1 MRLRWLQMHQ
11 GIEREHRV
19 FDAILLGHIS
29 NSISYFGSGTLLVLA
44 GLVSAL
50 ANVNSVYLLTRSLAF
65 VDQTMTLHL
74 FTLCVFL
81 LTAILA
87 QCFFSFTY
95 ALRKMA
101 YTFAML
107 GGLQATRADT
117 PEARIMGEQSAV
129 VLTEAVRSIN
139 TGIRG
144 YYYAVAALFLF
155 AGPYACIAATLDHH
169 RAALLPPAVLAHG
182 EGDCEICGCAEGRE
196 GVGRRRSPGRTSL
209 AFNPA
214 ASAASFSIPAQSFAS
229 ISFFGAIQEPPTVM
243 TFGSFR

>member
-1 MRLRWLQMHQ
+1 MSDLATYLPEGFGIAHAAAMVLILALWGFYTPILKLLGRGSLNSQLHAVRLRWLQMHQ

-65 VDQTMTLHL
+65 VDHTMTLHL

-107 GGLQATRADT
+107 GGLQATRADS

-155 AGPYACIAATLDHH
+155 AGPYACIAATLTIT
-169 RAALLPPAVLAHG
+169 ALLYYRQLFSPTAVAIAKYVDVLK
-182 EGDCEICGCAEGRE
+182 
-196 GVGRRRSPGRTSL
+196 GVKG
-209 AFNPA
+209 
-214 ASAASFSIPAQSFAS
+214 
-229 ISFFGAIQEPPTVM
+229 
-243 TFGSFR
+243 

>member
-1 MRLRWLQMHQ
+1 MSTLLAYLPQDFDLTHASAIVLILALWGFYTPILGMLGRGSLNSQLHAVRMRWLKVHQ
-11 GIEREHRV
+11 STDREHRV

-44 GLVSAL
+44 GLVGAL
-50 ANVNSVYLLTRSLAF
+50 ANVNSVFNLTRGLAF
-65 VDQTMTLHL
+65 IDHTMSLQL

-81 LTAILA
+81 LAAILA

-107 GGLQATRADT
+107 GGLQSTRADSV
-117 PEARIMGEQSAV
+117 EARVMGEQSAV

-144 YYYAVAALFLF
+144 YYYAVAAMFLF
-155 AGPYACIAATLDHH
+155 AGPYACIAATLAITTLLYY
-169 RAALLPPAVLAHG
+169 RQLFSPTAAAIAKYVDVLKQAK
-182 EGDCEICGCAEGRE
+182 
-196 GVGRRRSPGRTSL
+196 
-209 AFNPA
+209 
-214 ASAASFSIPAQSFAS
+214 
-229 ISFFGAIQEPPTVM
+229 
-243 TFGSFR
+243 

>member
-1 MRLRWLQMHQ
+1 MSEIVTYLPEGFGIAHAAAMVLILALWGFYTPILKLIGRGSLNSQLHAVRLRWLQMHQ

-50 ANVNSVYLLTRSLAF
+50 ANVNSVYLLTRTLAF
-65 VDQTMTLHL
+65 VDHTMSLQL

-107 GGLQATRADT
+107 GGLQATRADS

-155 AGPYACIAATLDHH
+155 AGPYACMAATL
-169 RAALLPPAVLAHG
+169 AITALLYYRQLFSPTAV
-182 EGDCEICGCAEGRE
+182 
-196 GVGRRRSPGRTSL
+196 
-209 AFNPA
+209 
-214 ASAASFSIPAQSFAS
+214 
-229 ISFFGAIQEPPTVM
+229 AIAKYVDVLKGTK
-243 TFGSFR
+243 G

>member
-1 MRLRWLQMHQ
+1 MTALAAEYLPLGFGFAHAAAIVLILALWGFYTPILGLLGRGSLNSQLHSVRLRWFEVHQ
-11 GIEREHRV
+11 DTDREHRV

-44 GLVSAL
+44 GLVGAL
-50 ANVNSVYLLTRSLAF
+50 ANVNNVFLLTRGLAF
-65 VDQTMTLHL
+65 TDHSMSLQL

-107 GGLQATRADT
+107 GGLQSTKADS
-117 PEARIMGEQSAV
+117 PQARIMGEQSAV

-155 AGPYACIAATLDHH
+155 AGPWACIAATLVIT
-169 RAALLPPAVLAHG
+169 ALLYYRQLFSPTAV
-182 EGDCEICGCAEGRE
+182 
-196 GVGRRRSPGRTSL
+196 
-209 AFNPA
+209 
-214 ASAASFSIPAQSFAS
+214 
-229 ISFFGAIQEPPTVM
+229 AIARYVDVLKSVK
-243 TFGSFR
+243 G

>member
-1 MRLRWLQMHQ
+1 MSTLLAYLPQDFDLTHASAIVLILALWGFYTPILGMLGRGSLNSQLHAVRMRWLKVHQ
-11 GIEREHRV
+11 STDREHRV

-44 GLVSAL
+44 GLVGAL
-50 ANVNSVYLLTRSLAF
+50 ANVNSVFNLTRGLAF
-65 VDQTMTLHL
+65 IDHTMSLQL

-81 LTAILA
+81 LAAILA

-107 GGLQATRADT
+107 GGLQSTKADSV
-117 PEARIMGEQSAV
+117 EARVMGEQSAV

-144 YYYAVAALFLF
+144 YYYAVAAMFLF
-155 AGPYACIAATLDHH
+155 AGPYACIAATL
-169 RAALLPPAVLAHG
+169 AITALLYYRQLFSPTAAAIAKYVDVLKQAKG
-182 EGDCEICGCAEGRE
+182 
-196 GVGRRRSPGRTSL
+196 
-209 AFNPA
+209 
-214 ASAASFSIPAQSFAS
+214 
-229 ISFFGAIQEPPTVM
+229 
-243 TFGSFR
+243 

>member
-1 MRLRWLQMHQ
+1 MSTLTAYLPLGFGVAHLAAIVLILGLWGFYTPILKLIGRGSLNTQLHAVRMRWLQMHQ

-44 GLVSAL
+44 GLVGAL
-50 ANVNSVYLLTRSLAF
+50 ANVNNVFHLTRSLSF
-65 VDQTMTLHL
+65 IDQSMSLQL

-107 GGLQATRADT
+107 GGLQATKADS

-155 AGPYACIAATLDHH
+155 AGPYVCMAATLVIT
-169 RAALLPPAVLAHG
+169 ALLYYRQLHSPTALAIAKYVDVLKSVK
-182 EGDCEICGCAEGRE
+182 E
-196 GVGRRRSPGRTSL
+196 
-209 AFNPA
+209 
-214 ASAASFSIPAQSFAS
+214 
-229 ISFFGAIQEPPTVM
+229 
-243 TFGSFR
+243 

>member
-1 MRLRWLQMHQ
+1 MSPFTDYLPFDFGLAHATAIVLILALWGFYTPILQMIGRGSLNSQLHAVRLRWLQVHQ
-11 GIEREHRV
+11 STDREHRV

-44 GLVSAL
+44 GLVGAL
-50 ANVNSVYLLTRSLAF
+50 ANVNSVFNLTRSLSF
-65 VDQTMTLHL
+65 IDHTMSLQL

-81 LTAILA
+81 LAAILA

-107 GGLQATRADT
+107 GGLQSTKMDS
-117 PEARIMGEQSAV
+117 PEARIMCEQSAV

-144 YYYAVAALFLF
+144 YYYAVAAMFMF
-155 AGPYACIAATLDHH
+155 AGPHVCIAATL
-169 RAALLPPAVLAHG
+169 AITALLFYRQLFSPTAAAIAKYVDVLK
-182 EGDCEICGCAEGRE
+182 
-196 GVGRRRSPGRTSL
+196 
-209 AFNPA
+209 
-214 ASAASFSIPAQSFAS
+214 
-229 ISFFGAIQEPPTVM
+229 
-243 TFGSFR
+243 GSKG

>member
-1 MRLRWLQMHQ
+1 MSTLLAYLPNYFDPTHATAIVLILALWGFYTPILGMLGRGSLNSQLHVVRMRWLKVHQ
-11 GIEREHRV
+11 STDREHRV

-44 GLVSAL
+44 GLVGAL
-50 ANVNSVYLLTRSLAF
+50 ANVNSVFNLTRGLAF
-65 VDQTMTLHL
+65 IDHTMSLQL

-81 LTAILA
+81 LAAILA

-107 GGLQATRADT
+107 GGLQSTKADSV
-117 PEARIMGEQSAV
+117 EARVMGEQSAV

-144 YYYAVAALFLF
+144 YYYAVAAMFLF
-155 AGPYACIAATLDHH
+155 AGPYACIAATL
-169 RAALLPPAVLAHG
+169 AITALLYYRQLFSPTAAAIAKYVDVLKQAKG
-182 EGDCEICGCAEGRE
+182 
-196 GVGRRRSPGRTSL
+196 
-209 AFNPA
+209 
-214 ASAASFSIPAQSFAS
+214 
-229 ISFFGAIQEPPTVM
+229 
-243 TFGSFR
+243 

>member
-1 MRLRWLQMHQ
+1 MSSLAAQYLPLGFGLPHLAAIVLILALWGFYTPILGLLGRGSLNSQLHSVRLRWFEVHQ
-11 GIEREHRV
+11 DTDREHRV

-44 GLVSAL
+44 GLVGAL
-50 ANVNSVYLLTRSLAF
+50 ANVNNVFLLTRGLAF
-65 VDQTMTLHL
+65 IDHAMSLQL

-107 GGLQATRADT
+107 GGLQATKADSRQ
-117 PEARIMGEQSAV
+117 ALIMGEQSAV

-144 YYYAVAALFLF
+144 YYYAVAAMFMF
-155 AGPYACIAATLDHH
+155 AGPWACIAATLTIT
-169 RAALLPPAVLAHG
+169 ALLYYRQLFSPTAV
-182 EGDCEICGCAEGRE
+182 
-196 GVGRRRSPGRTSL
+196 
-209 AFNPA
+209 
-214 ASAASFSIPAQSFAS
+214 
-229 ISFFGAIQEPPTVM
+229 AIARYVDVLKGTK
-243 TFGSFR
+243 GS

>member
-1 MRLRWLQMHQ
+1 MSEIVTYLPEGFGIAHAAAMVLILALWGFYTPILKLLGRGSLNSQLHAVRLRWLQMHQ

-50 ANVNSVYLLTRSLAF
+50 ANVNSVYLLTRTLAF
-65 VDQTMTLHL
+65 VDHTMSLQL

-107 GGLQATRADT
+107 GGLQATRADS

-155 AGPYACIAATLDHH
+155 AGPYACMAATL
-169 RAALLPPAVLAHG
+169 AITALLYYRQLFSPTAV
-182 EGDCEICGCAEGRE
+182 
-196 GVGRRRSPGRTSL
+196 
-209 AFNPA
+209 
-214 ASAASFSIPAQSFAS
+214 
-229 ISFFGAIQEPPTVM
+229 AIAKYVDVLKGTK
-243 TFGSFR
+243 G

>member
-1 MRLRWLQMHQ
+1 MSKIEAYLPLGFGVAHLAAILLILCLWGFYTPILKVIGRGSLNTQLHAVRMRWLQMHQ

-44 GLVSAL
+44 GLVGAL
-50 ANVNSVYLLTRSLAF
+50 ANVNNVFLLTRSLSF
-65 VDQTMTLHL
+65 IDSSMSLQL

-107 GGLQATRADT
+107 GGLQATKADSV
-117 PEARIMGEQSAV
+117 EARVMGEQSAV

-155 AGPYACIAATLDHH
+155 AGPYVCMAATLTIT
-169 RAALLPPAVLAHG
+169 ALLYYRQLFSPTAIAIAKYVDVLK
-182 EGDCEICGCAEGRE
+182 
-196 GVGRRRSPGRTSL
+196 
-209 AFNPA
+209 
-214 ASAASFSIPAQSFAS
+214 
-229 ISFFGAIQEPPTVM
+229 GAKE
-243 TFGSFR
+243 

>member
-1 MRLRWLQMHQ
+1 MSMIEAYLPLGLGVAHLAAIAMILGLWGFYTPILKVIGRGSLNTQLHAVRMRWLQMHQ

-19 FDAILLGHIS
+19 YDAILLGHIS

-50 ANVNSVYLLTRSLAF
+50 ANVNSVFLLTRSLSF
-65 VDQTMTLHL
+65 VDHSMSLEL

-107 GGLQATRADT
+107 GGLQATKAESA
-117 PEARIMGEQSAV
+117 EARIMGEQSAV

-155 AGPYACIAATLDHH
+155 AGPYACIGATLTIT
-169 RAALLPPAVLAHG
+169 ALLYYRQLFSPTAVAIAKYVDVLKST
-182 EGDCEICGCAEGRE
+182 
-196 GVGRRRSPGRTSL
+196 RS
-209 AFNPA
+209 
-214 ASAASFSIPAQSFAS
+214 
-229 ISFFGAIQEPPTVM
+229 
-243 TFGSFR
+243 

>member
-1 MRLRWLQMHQ
+1 MSTLLAYLPHDFDPTHATAIVLILALWGFYTPILGMLGRGSLNSQLHVVRMRWLKVHQ
-11 GIEREHRV
+11 STDREHRV

-44 GLVSAL
+44 GLVGAL
-50 ANVNSVYLLTRSLAF
+50 ANVNSVFNLTRGLAF
-65 VDQTMTLHL
+65 IDHTMSLQL

-81 LTAILA
+81 LAAILA

-107 GGLQATRADT
+107 GGLQSTKADSV
-117 PEARIMGEQSAV
+117 EARVMGEQSAV

-144 YYYAVAALFLF
+144 YYYAVAAMFLF
-155 AGPYACIAATLDHH
+155 AGPYACIAATL
-169 RAALLPPAVLAHG
+169 AITALLYYRQLFSPTAAAIAKYVDVLKQAKG
-182 EGDCEICGCAEGRE
+182 
-196 GVGRRRSPGRTSL
+196 
-209 AFNPA
+209 
-214 ASAASFSIPAQSFAS
+214 
-229 ISFFGAIQEPPTVM
+229 
-243 TFGSFR
+243 

>member
-1 MRLRWLQMHQ
+1 MSTLLAYLPQDFDLTHASAIVLILALWGFYTPILGMLGRGSLNSQLHAVRMRWLKVHQ
-11 GIEREHRV
+11 STDREHRV

-44 GLVSAL
+44 GLVGAL
-50 ANVNSVYLLTRSLAF
+50 ANVNSVFNLTRGLAF
-65 VDQTMTLHL
+65 IDHTMSLQL

-81 LTAILA
+81 LAAILA

-107 GGLQATRADT
+107 GGLQATKADSV
-117 PEARIMGEQSAV
+117 EARIMGEQSAV

-155 AGPYACIAATLDHH
+155 AGPYVCMAATLTIT
-169 RAALLPPAVLAHG
+169 ALLYYRQLFSPTAVAIAKYVDVLK
-182 EGDCEICGCAEGRE
+182 
-196 GVGRRRSPGRTSL
+196 GVK
-209 AFNPA
+209 
-214 ASAASFSIPAQSFAS
+214 
-229 ISFFGAIQEPPTVM
+229 E
-243 TFGSFR
+243 

>member
-1 MRLRWLQMHQ
+1 MSTLLAYLPRDLGLAHASAIVLILALWGFYTPILGMLGRGSLNSQLHAVRMRWLKVHQ
-11 GIEREHRV
+11 STDREHRV

-44 GLVSAL
+44 GLVGAL
-50 ANVNSVYLLTRSLAF
+50 ANVNSVFNLTRGLAF
-65 VDQTMTLHL
+65 IDHTMSLQL

-81 LTAILA
+81 LAAILA

-107 GGLQATRADT
+107 GGLQSTKADSV
-117 PEARIMGEQSAV
+117 EARVMGEQSAV

-144 YYYAVAALFLF
+144 YYYAVAAMFLF
-155 AGPYACIAATLDHH
+155 AGPYACIAATLAITTLLYY
-169 RAALLPPAVLAHG
+169 RQLFSPTAAAIAKYVDVLKQAK
-182 EGDCEICGCAEGRE
+182 
-196 GVGRRRSPGRTSL
+196 
-209 AFNPA
+209 
-214 ASAASFSIPAQSFAS
+214 
-229 ISFFGAIQEPPTVM
+229 
-243 TFGSFR
+243 

>member
-1 MRLRWLQMHQ
+1 MSELATYLPDGFGLAHAAAIVLILALWGFYTPILKLLGRGSLNSQLHAVRLRWLQMHQ

-65 VDQTMTLHL
+65 VDHTMTLHL

-81 LTAILA
+81 LTAIMA

-107 GGLQATRADT
+107 GGLQATRADS

-155 AGPYACIAATLDHH
+155 AGPYVCMAATLTIT
-169 RAALLPPAVLAHG
+169 ALLYYRQLFSPTAMAIAKYVDVLK
-182 EGDCEICGCAEGRE
+182 
-196 GVGRRRSPGRTSL
+196 
-209 AFNPA
+209 
-214 ASAASFSIPAQSFAS
+214 
-229 ISFFGAIQEPPTVM
+229 GAK
-243 TFGSFR
+243 S

>member
-1 MRLRWLQMHQ
+1 MSVLNLSLPDDFGLAHGAAIGLIIVLWGFYTPILRQLGRGSLNSQLHAVRLRWLQMNQ
-11 GIEREHRV
+11 AARREHRM

-44 GLVSAL
+44 GLIGAL
-50 ANVNSVYLLTRSLAF
+50 ANVNNVYELTRGLNF
-65 VDQTMTLHL
+65 VDSTMSLHL

-81 LTAILA
+81 LTAILT

-107 GGLQATRADT
+107 GGLQASPTDEL
-117 PEARIMGEQSAV
+117 EAKLMVEQCAV

-144 YYYAVAALFLF
+144 YYYAVAAIFLF
-155 AGPYACIAATLDHH
+155 AGPYACITATLTIT
-169 RAALLPPAVLAHG
+169 ALLYYRQLF
-182 EGDCEICGCAEGRE
+182 
-196 GVGRRRSPGRTSL
+196 SPTARAIAKYVDTL
-209 AFNPA
+209 K
-214 ASAASFSIPAQSFAS
+214 
-229 ISFFGAIQEPPTVM
+229 GAKQ
-243 TFGSFR
+243 

>member
-1 MRLRWLQMHQ
+1 MSTLLAYLPNDFDPTHATAIVLILALWGFYTPILGMLGRGSLNSQLHVVRMRWLKVHQ
-11 GIEREHRV
+11 STDREHRV

-44 GLVSAL
+44 GLVGAL
-50 ANVNSVYLLTRSLAF
+50 ANVNSVFNLTRGLAF
-65 VDQTMTLHL
+65 IDHTMSRQL

-81 LTAILA
+81 LAAILA

-107 GGLQATRADT
+107 GGLQSTKADSV
-117 PEARIMGEQSAV
+117 EARVMGEQSAV

-144 YYYAVAALFLF
+144 YYYAVAAMFLF
-155 AGPYACIAATLDHH
+155 AGPYACIAATL
-169 RAALLPPAVLAHG
+169 AITALLYYRQLFSPTAAAIAKYVDVLKQAKG
-182 EGDCEICGCAEGRE
+182 
-196 GVGRRRSPGRTSL
+196 
-209 AFNPA
+209 
-214 ASAASFSIPAQSFAS
+214 
-229 ISFFGAIQEPPTVM
+229 
-243 TFGSFR
+243 

>member
-1 MRLRWLQMHQ
+1 MNALATYLPEGFGIAHAAAMVLILALWGFYTPILKLLGRGSLNSQLHAVRLRWLQMHQ

-65 VDQTMTLHL
+65 VDHTMSLQL

-107 GGLQATRADT
+107 GGLQATRADS

-155 AGPYACIAATLDHH
+155 AGPYACMAATL
-169 RAALLPPAVLAHG
+169 AITALLYYRQLFSPTAV
-182 EGDCEICGCAEGRE
+182 
-196 GVGRRRSPGRTSL
+196 
-209 AFNPA
+209 
-214 ASAASFSIPAQSFAS
+214 
-229 ISFFGAIQEPPTVM
+229 AIAKYVDVLKGTK
-243 TFGSFR
+243 G

>member
-1 MRLRWLQMHQ
+1 MSELVTYLPEGFGIAHAAAMVLILALWGFYTQILKLIGRGSLNSQLHAVRLRWLQMHQ

-44 GLVSAL
+44 GLVGAL

-65 VDQTMTLHL
+65 VDHTMSLEL

-107 GGLQATRADT
+107 GGLQATRADSA
-117 PEARIMGEQSAV
+117 EARIMGEQSAV

-144 YYYAVAALFLF
+144 YYYAVAAMFLF
-155 AGPYACIAATLDHH
+155 AGPYACIAATL
-169 RAALLPPAVLAHG
+169 AITALLYYRQLFSPTAV
-182 EGDCEICGCAEGRE
+182 
-196 GVGRRRSPGRTSL
+196 
-209 AFNPA
+209 
-214 ASAASFSIPAQSFAS
+214 
-229 ISFFGAIQEPPTVM
+229 AIAKYVDVLKGTK
-243 TFGSFR
+243 G

>member
-1 MRLRWLQMHQ
+1 MSMLNAYLPLGFGIAHLAAIVMILGLWGFYTPILRVIGRGSLNTQLHAVRMRWLQMHQ

-44 GLVSAL
+44 GLVGAL
-50 ANVNSVYLLTRSLAF
+50 ANVNNVFLLTRGLSF
-65 VDQTMTLHL
+65 VDKSMSLQL

-107 GGLQATRADT
+107 GGLQATKADSV
-117 PEARIMGEQSAV
+117 EARVMGEQSAV

-155 AGPYACIAATLDHH
+155 AGPYACMAATLIIT
-169 RAALLPPAVLAHG
+169 ALLYYRQLYSPTAVAIAKYVDVLK
-182 EGDCEICGCAEGRE
+182 
-196 GVGRRRSPGRTSL
+196 GVK
-209 AFNPA
+209 
-214 ASAASFSIPAQSFAS
+214 
-229 ISFFGAIQEPPTVM
+229 E
-243 TFGSFR
+243 